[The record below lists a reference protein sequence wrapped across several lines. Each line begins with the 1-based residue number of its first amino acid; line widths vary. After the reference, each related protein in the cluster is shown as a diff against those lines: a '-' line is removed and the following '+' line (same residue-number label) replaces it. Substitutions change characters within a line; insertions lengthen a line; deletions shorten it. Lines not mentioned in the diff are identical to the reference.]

1 MMNDGQNVLEWTKWR
16 LGISRVCMDDVILFG
31 VFFLICTIL
40 GSYRCNV
47 FDAFTETSLS
57 VIRMRP

>member
-1 MMNDGQNVLEWTKWR
+1 
-16 LGISRVCMDDVILFG
+16 MDDVILFG
-31 VFFLICTIL
+31 VFFFNLYDL